1 MSTAT
6 LTTPAIT
13 VERLDVA
20 AYTVPTETPESD
32 STLEW
37 DATTLVLV
45 QARAVEQWGLGYT
58 YADTA
63 TATLIRDQLA
73 DVVVGHNALAVP
85 ATWAAML
92 QAVRNLGR
100 PGICSM
106 AIAAVD
112 CALWDLKA
120 RLLGLPLVTL
130 LGQVHEGIAVYGS
143 GGFTSYNDQQ
153 LTAQLTGWVEQGIP
167 RVKMKVG
174 RDATADP
181 HRVAVARRAVGEATA
196 LFIDANGGYSRKQAL
211 AMARRFAE
219 DYGVTWFEE
228 PRPAEDLAGLRLLRD
243 RGPAGLDI
251 AAGEYG
257 YHLPYFKRLLDAGAV
272 DCLQADVT
280 RCSGMTGFLG
290 MAALCEAAEMPLSA
304 HCAPAEHTHVCC
316 ALRPLRHLEYFYD
329 HARIERLFFDG
340 VPAPVHG
347 MLQPDRAR
355 PGMGLVLKERDA
367 EPYRVRV

>member
-6 LTTPAIT
+6 LTTHAVT

-20 AYTVPTETPESD
+20 AYTIPTETPESD
-32 STLEW
+32 GTLEW
-37 DATTLVLV
+37 DSTTLVLV
-45 QARAVEQWGLGYT
+45 HAQAGEQWGLGYT

-63 TATLIRDQLA
+63 TATLIRKQLA

-85 ATWAAML
+85 AAWAAMVHAL
-92 QAVRNLGR
+92 RNLGR

-130 LGQVHEGIAVYGS
+130 LGPVRNGVAVYGS
-143 GGFTSYNDQQ
+143 GGFTSYDDRQ
-153 LTAQLTGWVEQGIP
+153 LTAQLTGWVAQGIT

-174 RDATADP
+174 RDAAADP
-181 HRVAVARRAVGEATA
+181 HRVAVARRAVGEATE
-196 LFIDANGGYSRKQAL
+196 LFVDANGGYSRKQAL
-211 AMARRFAE
+211 AMARLFAE

-228 PRPAEDLAGLRLLRD
+228 PRSSEDLAGLRLLRD
-243 RGPAGLDI
+243 QGPPGLDI

-257 YHLPYFKRLLDAGAV
+257 YHLPYFKRMLDAGAV

-280 RCSGMTGFLG
+280 RCSGITGFLG
-290 MAALCEAAEMPLSA
+290 VAALCEAAEMPLSA

-316 ALRPLRHLEYFYD
+316 ALRPLRHVEYFYD

-340 VPAPVHG
+340 ALAPINGV
-347 MLQPDRAR
+347 LQPDLSR